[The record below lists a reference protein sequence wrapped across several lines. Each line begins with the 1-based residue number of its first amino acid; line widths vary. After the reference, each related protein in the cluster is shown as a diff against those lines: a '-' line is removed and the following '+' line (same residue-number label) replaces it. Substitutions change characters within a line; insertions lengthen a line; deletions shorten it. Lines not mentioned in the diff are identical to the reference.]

1 MKTDES
7 PFYITRVECPVC
19 KTINDFETIKM
30 GAYNESG
37 RDTDFCPT
45 GREWRNQKYQA
56 VNPLLYFMVT
66 CSSCFYTREFNR
78 KFREWKDDAA
88 FKTYRQK
95 VVRQRHLNELA
106 SEDSLLKRLG
116 AALWPASYP
125 GPTAINKLILGVYD
139 ELMLDQPSHFDVGR
153 WYLRIGWLFREQGPG
168 DTASPSPR
176 ALTMSRMSTA
186 LRELTGDIGR
196 LSAKVGDI
204 KQMIDSNPD
213 TGASRPDDTDG
224 PDRCHRAI
232 SGIIDHLEGITSG
245 VESLQDRLN
254 SKDGE
259 CHTASGTAE
268 TFGESTSY
276 EAFLGELRTKWLL
289 VPTNE
294 WDALTLALDHY
305 TKSFE
310 EARDIPAGNA
320 QIQLTYMI
328 GELARRVGQYQTAQ
342 QYFNLAIRTG
352 REWLH
357 KMGDDPTKSALARHV
372 VDLAVEQMHTIRETL
387 AAAR

>member
-19 KTINDFETIKM
+19 KTVNDFETIKM

-56 VNPLLYFMVT
+56 VNPLLFFMVT

-95 VVRQRHLNELA
+95 VVRQRHLSALA
-106 SEDSLLKRLG
+106 ADDSLLKRLG

-125 GPTAINKLILGVYD
+125 GPTAINKLILGIYD

-153 WYLRIGWLFREQGPG
+153 WYLRVAWLFREQGPG

-176 ALTMSRMSTA
+176 AVKMNRVSTA
-186 LRELTGDIGR
+186 LRELSGDLDR
-196 LSAKVGDI
+196 LSAKVNDI
-204 KQMIDSNPD
+204 KQIIDAHPE
-213 TGASRPDDTDG
+213 AAAARADDTDG
-224 PDRCHRAI
+224 PDRCHLAI
-232 SGIIDHLEGITSG
+232 TGIIDHLDGVANGI
-245 VESLQDRLN
+245 ESLQERMKAGD
-254 SKDGE
+254 SDCG
-259 CHTASGTAE
+259 APAGTAE
-268 TFGESTSY
+268 TFGDSPSY
-276 EAFLGELRTKWLL
+276 ETFLSQLRGQWPI

-294 WDALTLALDHY
+294 WDALNSSLDHY
-305 TKSFE
+305 KKSFE
-310 EARDIPAGNA
+310 EARDIPPGNS

-328 GELARRVGQYQTAQ
+328 GELARRVGKYQDSQ

-357 KMGDDPTKSALARHV
+357 KMGDDPTKTALARHV
-372 VDLAVEQMHTIRETL
+372 VDLAVEQMHTIRDTL